1 MRPKLWPVLAL
12 MACDPQP
19 IAAPPTAALI
29 EPEPATLPAP
39 PHAIDTAGVLHEL
52 APVPSGAI
60 VIVYDVEGPAGIR
73 GALEI
78 LVADGGRRRD
88 NWHLTI
94 PLEDGAREITGSRVR
109 TPELHWH
116 ADGDAVGRVQPSTLA
131 ATASAIAALDPIA
144 RDRVLDELS
153 RWRNELAIAR
163 AEDPGER
170 ETIAGVEC
178 TRVRA
183 GGGEVCTWEELGLP
197 LRYAG
202 PAFRVVARHIETGA
216 TLGPHAFDVP
226 ADAVVLAP
234 APEADAPQLS
244 AILAGDRA
252 AIVRLLRPELDPLPG
267 LLPG

>member
-1 MRPKLWPVLAL
+1 MRRKLWPLCAL
-12 MACDPQP
+12 LACDPKP
-19 IAAPPTAALI
+19 IAKPIAPPPF
-29 EPEPATLPAP
+29 EFEPATLPR
-39 PHAIDTAGVLHEL
+39 AIDTAAVLHEL
-52 APVPSGAI
+52 APVPSGAL
-60 VIVYDVEGPAGIR
+60 VIVYDIEGPAGIR
-73 GALEI
+73 GTLEI
-78 LVADGGRRRD
+78 LLADGGRRRD
-88 NWHLTI
+88 NWHVTI

-144 RDRVLDELS
+144 RDRVLDELA
-153 RWRNELAIAR
+153 RWKSELAIAR
-163 AEDPGER
+163 A
-170 ETIAGVEC
+170 
-178 TRVRA
+178 RA
-183 GGGEVCTWEELGLP
+183 GGGEVCTWEELGVP

-226 ADAVVLAP
+226 ADAIVDAP
-234 APEADAPQLS
+234 APPQPDAPQLS